1 MLGLNASLALICTV
15 AATVAAP
22 VYLPQLANLMAGAQL
37 EIDMAA
43 LSLRLAVIVG
53 GAAACSW
60 LLQRYAGASVRA
72 NPHAMTGV
80 SVVGLI
86 VVAVGAMHG
95 MDQQIRTDPLG
106 ALEILMLALSMN
118 ILLQIAGAALFFHGG
133 QVRSL
138 TIGLVSGNRNVT
150 LVWAAATPF
159 LAAHPG
165 AELFL
170 AMSVFP
176 IFILP
181 LAMKRSLPWV
191 RSMAKILDR
200 PKIAPRLVGALSR
213 RDRPVA

>member
-22 VYLPQLANLMAGAQL
+22 VYLLQLANLMAGAQL

-43 LSLRLAVIVG
+43 LSLRLTVFVG